1 MLKIAIASDHRG
13 LKIKNRL
20 IQSLQ
25 ASGYQLLDQG
35 TDSDQP
41 VDYPD
46 YARIVAEKVSKGEA
60 ERGIL
65 ICGTGIGMSIAANK
79 FEGVR
84 AASCYDEVMVELSR
98 RHNDVNILCLPGDLI
113 GDRSV
118 DDLVKMWLKTEFD
131 GGRHLQRIEKITEL
145 ER

>member
-84 AASCYDEVMVELSR
+84 AASC
-98 RHNDVNILCLPGDLI
+98 
-113 GDRSV
+113 
-118 DDLVKMWLKTEFD
+118 
-131 GGRHLQRIEKITEL
+131 
-145 ER
+145 